1 MLFDIPYLLFV
12 SEITF
17 IFWIRFF
24 ISCGSRRVRSFHQLT
39 ADPRAPAGAS
49 DKHLFELHF
58 FKAATKHLFKRTC
71 IGFNAIDP
79 YENLLRRGKSLCSR
93 LLMILPG

>member
-17 IFWIRFF
+17 IFLIRFF
-24 ISCGSRRVRSFHQLT
+24 ISCGSRRVRGFLQLT
-39 ADPRAPAGAS
+39 VDQRAAAGAS
-49 DKHLFELHF
+49 AKHFFEPHF
-58 FKAATKHLFKRTC
+58 FKVATKHLFKRTC